1 MSSIT
6 REEGPHTV
14 AVLGFNETEHVV
26 LRSMFWLSA
35 RREPGFQMF
44 DPEAHLSPDLYLVDA
59 DDGRFPEHLE
69 FIAATASKRAAPIVL
84 IGSSAHGT
92 PYVLLPKPLRV
103 TRILA
108 MFEQS
113 MNLRKDQMRDAQLMD
128 QVLVVD
134 DSLPVRK
141 FMELK
146 LAPYSFGVDFADSGE
161 KAIRLVTERDYT
173 CVFLDVMLPGVD
185 GYQVCKAIKKQRG
198 TTTAVVMLTGKTS
211 SFDKIRGTMAGC
223 DAYMTKPVDEEKLLE
238 IIAKFIPTRPR
249 LGAAPAAAR
258 VSR

>member
-1 MSSIT
+1 MSSIIQD
-6 REEGPHTV
+6 EGPYTV

-26 LRSMFWLSA
+26 LRSMFWLSS
-35 RREPGFQMF
+35 RRNPGFEMF
-44 DPEAHLSPDLYLVDA
+44 DPDEHLSPDLYLVDA
-59 DDGRFPEHLE
+59 DDGHFKVHLAS
-69 FIAATASKRAAPIVL
+69 IAATAPKPSAPVVL

-92 PYVLLPKPLRV
+92 AHVLLPKPLRV
-103 TRILA
+103 TRILSV
-108 MFEQS
+108 FEGA
-113 MNLRKDQMRDAQLMD
+113 MNLKREQRNDAHMD

-146 LAPYSFGVDFADSGE
+146 LAPYAFGVDFADSGE
-161 KAIRLVTERDYT
+161 KAISLVAERKYA

-185 GYQVCKAIKKQRG
+185 GYQVCKAIKKRRG
-198 TTTAVVMLTGKTS
+198 TATAVVMLTGKTS

-238 IIAKFIPTRPR
+238 VIAKFIPAR
-249 LGAAPAAAR
+249 APANTAPVA
-258 VSR
+258 SRLSG

>member
-1 MSSIT
+1 MASILHN
-6 REEGPHTV
+6 EGAYAV
-14 AVLGFNETEHVV
+14 AVLGFNETEHIV

-35 RREPGFQMF
+35 RRNPGFEMF
-44 DPEAHLSPDLYLVDA
+44 DPDEHLSPDLYLVDT
-59 DDGRFPEHLE
+59 DDARCTEYLASIP
-69 FIAATASKRAAPIVL
+69 AAKSAAPIVL
-84 IGSSAHGT
+84 IGSNAPGTRHAH
-92 PYVLLPKPLRV
+92 LQKPLRV

-108 MFEQS
+108 VFEQA
-113 MNLRKDQMRDAQLMD
+113 MNLKKARMHEAHLD

-161 KAIRLVTERDYT
+161 KAINLVTERNYA

-198 TTTAVVMLTGKTS
+198 AATAVVMLTGRTS

-238 IIAKFIPTRPR
+238 VIAKFIPARPPVK
-249 LGAAPAAAR
+249 AAPMMS
-258 VSR
+258 VLSR

>member
-1 MSSIT
+1 MSSTI
-6 REEGPHTV
+6 RDEGTYTV

-35 RREPGFQMF
+35 RRNPGFEMF
-44 DPEAHLSPDLYLVDA
+44 DPDLHLSPDLYLVDA
-59 DDGRFPEHLE
+59 DDGRFKEHLE
-69 FIAATASKRAAPIVL
+69 FAASTASKRTAPIVL
-84 IGSSAHGT
+84 VGSSAHGT
-92 PYVLLPKPLRV
+92 AHVLLPKPLRV
-103 TRILA
+103 TRILSV
-108 MFEQS
+108 FEEA
-113 MNLRKDQMRDAQLMD
+113 MNLKKAQMHEAHLD

-161 KAIRLVTERDYT
+161 KAISLAAERNYA

-198 TTTAVVMLTGKTS
+198 AATAVVMLTGKTS

-238 IIAKFIPTRPR
+238 VIARFIPVRPPVK
-249 LGAAPAAAR
+249 AAPM
-258 VSR
+258 VSRLAR

>member
-1 MSSIT
+1 MSIV
-6 REEGPHTV
+6 RDEGTYTV

-26 LRSMFWLSA
+26 LRSMFWLSG
-35 RREPGFQMF
+35 RRSPGFEMF
-44 DPEAHLSPDLYLVDA
+44 DPEEHLSPDLYLVDA
-59 DDGRFPEHLE
+59 DDGHFRVHLAS
-69 FIAATASKRAAPIVL
+69 IAATAPKPSTPVVL
-84 IGSSAHGT
+84 IGSSSHGT
-92 PYVLLPKPLRV
+92 KHVLLPKPLRV
-103 TRILA
+103 TRILSV
-108 MFEQS
+108 FEEA
-113 MNLRKDQMRDAQLMD
+113 MNLKRAQRHDAHLD

-161 KAIRLVTERDYT
+161 KAISLVAERNYA

-185 GYQVCKAIKKQRG
+185 GYQVCRAIKRQRG
-198 TTTAVVMLTGKTS
+198 TATAVVMLTGKTS

-238 IIAKFIPTRPR
+238 VIAKFIPMRPPVKTAPMATH
-249 LGAAPAAAR
+249 LGR
-258 VSR
+258 

>member
-1 MSSIT
+1 MSSTI
-6 REEGPHTV
+6 RDEGPYTV

-35 RREPGFQMF
+35 RRDPGFEMF
-44 DPEAHLSPDLYLVDA
+44 EPDEHLSPDLYLVDA
-59 DDGRFPEHLE
+59 DDGHFKLHLAC
-69 FIAATASKRAAPIVL
+69 IAATAPKAAVPVVL
-84 IGSSAHGT
+84 IGASAHGT
-92 PYVLLPKPLRV
+92 AHVLLPKPLRV
-103 TRILA
+103 TRILSV
-108 MFEQS
+108 FEEA
-113 MNLRKDQMRDAQLMD
+113 MNLKRSRRNDAHMD

-161 KAIRLVTERDYT
+161 RAIGLVAERKYA

-198 TTTAVVMLTGKTS
+198 TATAVVMLTGKTS

-238 IIAKFIPTRPR
+238 VIAKFIPVRPPVKTIPMAAR
-249 LGAAPAAAR
+249 LG
-258 VSR
+258 

>member
-1 MSSIT
+1 MSSII
-6 REEGPHTV
+6 REEGPYTV
-14 AVLGFNETEHVV
+14 AVLGFNETEHTV
-26 LRSMFWLSA
+26 LRSMFWLSS
-35 RREPGFQMF
+35 RRNPGFEMF
-44 DPEAHLSPDLYLVDA
+44 DPDVHLSPDLYLVDA
-59 DDGRFPEHLE
+59 DDGHFKLHLAS
-69 FIAATASKRAAPIVL
+69 IAVTAPKQSAPVVL
-84 IGSSAHGT
+84 IGGSAHGT
-92 PYVLLPKPLRV
+92 ARVVLPRPLRV
-103 TRILA
+103 TRILSV
-108 MFEQS
+108 FEQA
-113 MNLRKDQMRDAQLMD
+113 MNLKRAERNDAHMD

-161 KAIRLVTERDYT
+161 RAIGLVAERKYA

-198 TTTAVVMLTGKTS
+198 TATAVVMLTGKTS

-238 IIAKFIPTRPR
+238 VIAKFISVRPPAKATPMLSR
-249 LGAAPAAAR
+249 LSG
-258 VSR
+258 

>member
-1 MSSIT
+1 MSIVPD
-6 REEGPHTV
+6 EGAYAV

-35 RREPGFQMF
+35 RRSPGFVMF
-44 DPEAHLSPDLYLVDA
+44 DSEEHLSPDLYLVDA
-59 DDGRFPEHLE
+59 DDARFREHLDS
-69 FIAATASKRAAPIVL
+69 IAATTSKRAVPVLL

-92 PYVLLPKPLRV
+92 AHVLLPKPIRV

-108 MFEQS
+108 VFEAAMSFKKTQT
-113 MNLRKDQMRDAQLMD
+113 RDARLD

-146 LAPYSFGVDFADSGE
+146 LAPYSFSVDYADSGE
-161 KAIRLVTERDYT
+161 RAISLVAERNYA

-198 TTTAVVMLTGKTS
+198 AATAVVMLTGRTS

-223 DAYMTKPVDEEKLLE
+223 DAYMTKPVDEEKLME
-238 IIAKFIPTRPR
+238 VIAKFIPMRPPVNAVP
-249 LGAAPAAAR
+249 LASGLAR
-258 VSR
+258 